1 MALYTESE
9 LITKIKD
16 IDTQLEQGY
25 SETDLDSGQSRTRW
39 KRDMKVLLQM
49 RENYMIMLQQDYPS
63 SVAVSAPPFIYGSSE
78 WRP

>member
-16 IDTQLEQGY
+16 IDTLLEQGF

-49 RENYMIMLQQDYPS
+49 RENYMAMLLQDYPS

>member
-16 IDTQLEQGY
+16 IDTLLEQGF

-63 SVAVSAPPFIYGSSE
+63 SVGVSAPPFIYGSSE

>member
-25 SETDLDSGQSRTRW
+25 SEIDLDSGQSRTRW

-63 SVAVSAPPFIYGSSE
+63 SVGVSAPPFIYGSSE

>member
-49 RENYMIMLQQDYPS
+49 RENYMILLQQDYPS